1 MEEDVMVINSPFL
14 KGIIEK
20 IIHKKVRQAKGF
32 DADVKLNQVSVN
44 HSNNTTRIHIN
55 ADLCID
61 DENLKSLLK
70 QLL

>member
-1 MEEDVMVINSPFL
+1 MEEDMMVINSPFL

-20 IIHKKVRQAKGF
+20 IIRKKARQAKGF

-44 HSNNTTRIHIN
+44 HSSNTTRIHIN